1 MVTLAQQA
9 RIADV
14 LARFI
19 ETIGLAHVFG
29 AFVVLVLTGW
39 ILFFRRVD
47 VAVLMTLALSVSTGF
62 ADPAVAQ
69 AAYIGRW
76 FFLALA
82 AVLGMTRL
90 TKAYTP
96 IVALA
101 LIWACGNIA
110 SIPYS
115 ASYEEGI
122 VRGSFFILVV
132 PAFML
137 SLGAPHENLDSLLR
151 LMRWIALCGV
161 LLACVHVIFMVA
173 APPGQGVG
181 RFAGAFQSSQSM
193 SISTATV
200 TLPMIWALLT
210 KNAGKWAPFV
220 FVGVLVNLSAM
231 LASAQRTGLFSLGGA
246 ILVLLC
252 FYRFR
257 GLVTAILASGAIGF
271 LLWPIVTYLTSPAVL
286 AQRFSSVESQ
296 DRVRMWFHFFEEAM
310 KSPVWG
316 HGSGSA
322 TAAGAEVYGL
332 SFHNAYLATLY
343 DLGFIGIGC
352 FAALMAAGMLASLRL
367 SVSKT
372 PQRRALGAFLLASLC
387 QVAVQGISEVG
398 LANTANHTAMLFYFS
413 LGVAAAAS
421 KMIPGR
427 VELCPPR
434 EGDAANA
441 LPRRRRLVMQ
451 NSIYK

>member
-1 MVTLAQQA
+1 MVTLAQQGG
-9 RIADV
+9 IADT
-14 LARFI
+14 LARFM
-19 ETIGLAHVFG
+19 ETVGIAHVFG
-29 AFVVLVLTGW
+29 ALVVVVLTGL
-39 ILFFRRVD
+39 ILFFRRAD
-47 VAVLMTLALSVSTGF
+47 VAVLMTLVLSVSTGF

-76 FFLALA
+76 YFLALA
-82 AVLGMTRL
+82 AVLGVTRL
-90 TKAYTP
+90 TKAYAP

-101 LIWACGNIA
+101 VIWACGNIA

-115 ASYEEGI
+115 ASFEDGI
-122 VRGSFFILVV
+122 VRASFFILVV

-137 SLGAPHENLDSLLR
+137 SLGAPHESLDSLLR

-161 LLACVHVIFMVA
+161 LLAGVHVIFMVA
-173 APPGQGVG
+173 APAGHGVG

-210 KNAGKWAPFV
+210 KNAGKWAPLV
-220 FVGVLVNLSAM
+220 FAGVLVNLSAM

-246 ILVLLC
+246 ILILLC
-252 FYRFR
+252 FYRLR
-257 GLVTAILASGAIGF
+257 GMVTAILASGAIAF
-271 LLWPIVTYLTSPAVL
+271 LLWPIITYLTSPDVL
-286 AQRFSSVESQ
+286 AQRFSSVESR

-343 DLGFIGIGC
+343 DLGFLGLGC

-367 SVSKT
+367 SVNKT

-387 QVAVQGISEVG
+387 QVAVQGVSEVG

-421 KMIPGR
+421 KMKPAG
-427 VELCPPR
+427 VGLWPPH
-434 EGDAANA
+434 EGEATYA
-441 LPRRRRLVMQ
+441 LPARRRSVMRD
-451 NSIYK
+451 SIYK